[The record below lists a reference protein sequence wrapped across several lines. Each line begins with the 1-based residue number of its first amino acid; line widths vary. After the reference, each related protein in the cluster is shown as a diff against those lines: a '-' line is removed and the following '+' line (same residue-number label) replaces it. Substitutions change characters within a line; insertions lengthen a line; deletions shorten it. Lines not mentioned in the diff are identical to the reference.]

1 MDANP
6 SVSTNGMED
15 EYDDEPEGEDD
26 PYLIEGDEDGE
37 GAARPVSNAGS
48 SKAKANVTQH
58 PSVLLRGDAKTF
70 PRVHLQE
77 GWPSK

>member
-48 SKAKANVTQH
+48 SKAKANVL
-58 PSVLLRGDAKTF
+58 SDEYADDDDAFQVRLF
-70 PRVHLQE
+70 PVC
-77 GWPSK
+77 